1 MDFMLIADKS
11 SDVRKNWAQFM
22 DSVIHKS
29 PKFVQRNERDV
40 FMAMNFEYLSAML
53 NDVRCDVKIEHNREA
68 GEYVATMDQFWF
80 VEAGKSEDE
89 AIHNLAEQLLDYAQD
104 YYQELDM
111 HFHAPNLKQQFP
123 QVIKALITND
133 VEGIKQFFD
142 VQHV

>member
-11 SDVRKNWAQFM
+11 SDVRQNWSEFM

-53 NDVRCDVKIEHNREA
+53 YDVRYSVEVEHDQEA
-68 GEYVATMDQFWF
+68 GEYVATMNEFWF
-80 VEAGKSEDE
+80 VEAGESEEE
-89 AIHNLAEQLLDYAQD
+89 AIHKLAQQLLDYAQD
-104 YYQELDM
+104 YYKELDM
-111 HFHAPNLKQQFP
+111 HFHAPNLKTQFP
-123 QVIKALITND
+123 KVIKALITND
-133 VEGIKQFFD
+133 VEGIKRFFD